1 MKIYRARHG
10 GFCFG
15 VTRAI
20 RMALEAARKSEN
32 VSSLGPLIHNRLAVE
47 DLKKKGIRPIDRI
60 DGTKKND
67 IIIIRSHGVAP
78 EVLKKIK
85 SKRCGIIDATCP
97 RVRRAQR
104 YVQKLVDE
112 GYYVVIVGE
121 KDHPEVKGLLG
132 YAGKRATIYKEGYKV
147 YKKKI
152 GVVPQTTLNQEKFN
166 DAVAD
171 LMSDVIEMKI
181 YNTICRETAMR
192 INEATKLAEKSDV
205 MIVVGGKNFGCGS
218 SREHAPL
225 ALKYAG
231 IRCVIAE
238 SFARIFYRNCI
249 NIGLPALECPEVKE
263 RVSSGDKLVVNIE
276 SGTIINKTNESKLVF
291 HALPEFM
298 VQVLEAGGLAPYLN
312 EVEEW

>member
-1 MKIYRARHG
+1 MKIYRAKHG

-20 RMALEAARKSEN
+20 KMALEAAGKSKN

-47 DLKKKGIRPIDRI
+47 DLKKRGIRPIDRI
-60 DGTKKND
+60 DGTKKNE

-78 EVLKKIK
+78 DVLRKIK

-104 YVQKLVDE
+104 YVQRLVDE

-132 YAGKRATIYKEGYKV
+132 YAGKRATIYKEGHRV
-147 YKKKI
+147 NKKKI

-171 LMSDVIEMKI
+171 LISDVIEMKI
-181 YNTICRETAMR
+181 YNTICRETAVR
-192 INEATKLAEKSDV
+192 INEATKIAKKSDV
-205 MIVVGGKNFGCGS
+205 MIIIGGKNSANTTRLYHICKKLRRS
-218 SREHAPL
+218 HH
-225 ALKYAG
+225 
-231 IRCVIAE
+231 IE
-238 SFARIFYRNCI
+238 SAS
-249 NIGLPALECPEVKE
+249 EVKRSWFKGAKSVGITAGASTPKQQVDE
-263 RVSSGDKLVVNIE
+263 VVKKIRKMYPKE
-276 SGTIINKTNESKLVF
+276 KKR
-291 HALPEFM
+291 
-298 VQVLEAGGLAPYLN
+298 
-312 EVEEW
+312 

>member
-205 MIVVGGKNFGCGS
+205 MIVVGGKNSANTTRLYHVCKRLRRS
-218 SREHAPL
+218 YH
-225 ALKYAG
+225 
-231 IRCVIAE
+231 IE
-238 SFARIFYRNCI
+238 SAS
-249 NIGLPALECPEVKE
+249 EVKRSWFKNAKSVGITAGASTPKQQVDE
-263 RVSSGDKLVVNIE
+263 VVKKIRKVYPKE
-276 SGTIINKTNESKLVF
+276 QKR
-291 HALPEFM
+291 
-298 VQVLEAGGLAPYLN
+298 
-312 EVEEW
+312 